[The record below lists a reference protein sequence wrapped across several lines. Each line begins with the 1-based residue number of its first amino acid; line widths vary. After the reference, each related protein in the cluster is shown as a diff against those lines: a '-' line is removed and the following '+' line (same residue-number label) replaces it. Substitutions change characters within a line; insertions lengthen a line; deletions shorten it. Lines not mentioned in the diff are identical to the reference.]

1 PCPGQSDSDNCVF
14 HQEPRQLGSRI
25 AGKRLLDHDRWRQGS
40 LGNAEVRPSCAV
52 KWRSRRCR
60 EGDMSS
66 FDLKEIE
73 RRMRGALGVLKQE
86 FGGLRTG
93 RANARLLDPI
103 MVTAYGNPMA
113 LNQLA
118 TINVPEPRLI
128 TVQVWDR
135 SQVGAVER
143 AIRESDL
150 GLNPVVEGQLMRLP
164 IPELNQERRQE
175 IAKVAHKYAEQ
186 ARIAVRNVRRDG
198 MEHLKKAEKDHEMG
212 KDEHH
217 SLSTKVQELTD
228 KIIKEIDEALASK
241 EAEIM
246 QV

>member
-1 PCPGQSDSDNCVF
+1 VDFN
-14 HQEPRQLGSRI
+14 R
-25 AGKRLLDHDRWRQGS
+25 A
-40 LGNAEVRPSCAV
+40 
-52 KWRSRRCR
+52 RRK
-60 EGDMSS
+60 GDMAG

-73 RRMRGALGVLKQE
+73 RRMRGALTVLKQE

-93 RANARLLDPI
+93 RANMSLLDPI
-103 MVTAYGNPMA
+103 MVNAYGSQMP

-118 TINVPEPRLI
+118 TINVPESRLI

-150 GLNPVVEGQLMRLP
+150 GLNPVVEGQLLRLP
-164 IPELNQERRQE
+164 IPELNEERRHE
-175 IAKVAHKYAEQ
+175 IAKVAHKYTEQ
-186 ARIAVRNVRRDG
+186 ARVAVRNVRRDG
-198 MEHLKKAEKDHEMG
+198 MEHLKRMEKDGDIG

-217 SLSTKVQELTD
+217 SLSTKVQDLTD
-228 KIIKEIDEALASK
+228 RIIREIDETLASK

>member
-1 PCPGQSDSDNCVF
+1 
-14 HQEPRQLGSRI
+14 
-25 AGKRLLDHDRWRQGS
+25 
-40 LGNAEVRPSCAV
+40 
-52 KWRSRRCR
+52 
-60 EGDMSS
+60 MTS
-66 FDLKEIE
+66 FDLKETE
-73 RRMRGALGVLKQE
+73 RRMRGALTILKHE

-93 RANARLLDPI
+93 RASAALLDPI
-103 MVTAYGNPMA
+103 MVNAYGGSPMP

-150 GLNPVVEGQLMRLP
+150 GLNPIGEGQLLRLP

-175 IAKVAHKYAEQ
+175 IAKVAHKYTEH

-198 MEHLKKAEKDHEMG
+198 MEHLKKMEKDGDIG
-212 KDEHH
+212 KDDHH
-217 SLSTKVQELTD
+217 SLSTKVQDLTD
-228 KIIKEIDEALASK
+228 KIIREIDEALAAK

-246 QV
+246 HV

>member
-1 PCPGQSDSDNCVF
+1 MSD
-14 HQEPRQLGSRI
+14 
-25 AGKRLLDHDRWRQGS
+25 
-40 LGNAEVRPSCAV
+40 
-52 KWRSRRCR
+52 
-60 EGDMSS
+60 
-66 FDLKEIE
+66 FDLREIE
-73 RRMRGALGVLKQE
+73 RRMRGALTVLKTE

-93 RANARLLDPI
+93 RANMSLLDPI
-103 MVTAYGNPMA
+103 MVNAYGSQMP

-118 TINVPEPRLI
+118 TVNVPESRLI

-150 GLNPVVEGQLMRLP
+150 GLNPVTEGQLLRLP
-164 IPELNQERRQE
+164 IPELNEERRHE
-175 IAKVAHKYAEQ
+175 IAKVAHKYTEQ

-198 MEHLKKAEKDHEMG
+198 MEHLKRAEKDHEMG

-217 SLSTKVQELTD
+217 SLSTKVQELTV

>member
-1 PCPGQSDSDNCVF
+1 VDFN
-14 HQEPRQLGSRI
+14 R
-25 AGKRLLDHDRWRQGS
+25 A
-40 LGNAEVRPSCAV
+40 
-52 KWRSRRCR
+52 RRK
-60 EGDMSS
+60 GDMAG

-73 RRMRGALGVLKQE
+73 RRMRGALTVLKQE

-93 RANARLLDPI
+93 RANISLLDPI
-103 MVTAYGNPMA
+103 MVNAYGSQMP

-118 TINVPEPRLI
+118 TINVPESRLI

-150 GLNPVVEGQLMRLP
+150 GLNPVVEGQLLRLP
-164 IPELNQERRQE
+164 IPELNEERRHE
-175 IAKVAHKYAEQ
+175 IAKVAHKYTEQ
-186 ARIAVRNVRRDG
+186 ARVAVRNVRRDG
-198 MEHLKKAEKDHEMG
+198 MEHLKRMEKDGDIG

-217 SLSTKVQELTD
+217 SLSTKVQDLTD
-228 KIIKEIDEALASK
+228 RIIREIDETLASK

>member
-1 PCPGQSDSDNCVF
+1 VDFN
-14 HQEPRQLGSRI
+14 R
-25 AGKRLLDHDRWRQGS
+25 A
-40 LGNAEVRPSCAV
+40 
-52 KWRSRRCR
+52 RRK
-60 EGDMSS
+60 GDMAG

-73 RRMRGALGVLKQE
+73 RRMRGALTVLKQE

-93 RANARLLDPI
+93 RANMSLLDPI
-103 MVTAYGNPMA
+103 MVNAYGSQMP

-118 TINVPEPRLI
+118 TINVPESRLI

-150 GLNPVVEGQLMRLP
+150 GLNPVVEGQLLRLP
-164 IPELNQERRQE
+164 IPELNEERRHE
-175 IAKVAHKYAEQ
+175 IAKVAHKYTEQ
-186 ARIAVRNVRRDG
+186 ARVAVRNVRRDG
-198 MEHLKKAEKDHEMG
+198 MEHLKRMEKDGDIG

-217 SLSTKVQELTD
+217 SLSTKVQDLTD
-228 KIIKEIDEALASK
+228 KIIKEIDETLASK

>member
-1 PCPGQSDSDNCVF
+1 VDFN
-14 HQEPRQLGSRI
+14 R
-25 AGKRLLDHDRWRQGS
+25 A
-40 LGNAEVRPSCAV
+40 
-52 KWRSRRCR
+52 RSK
-60 EGDMSS
+60 GDMAG

-73 RRMRGALGVLKQE
+73 RRMRGALTVLKQE

-93 RANARLLDPI
+93 RANMSLLDPI
-103 MVTAYGNPMA
+103 MVNAYGSQMP

-118 TINVPEPRLI
+118 TINVPESRLI

-150 GLNPVVEGQLMRLP
+150 GLNPVVEGQLLRLP
-164 IPELNQERRQE
+164 IPELNEERRHE
-175 IAKVAHKYAEQ
+175 IAKVAHKYTEQ
-186 ARIAVRNVRRDG
+186 ARVAVRNVRRDG
-198 MEHLKKAEKDHEMG
+198 MEHLKRMEKDGDIG

-217 SLSTKVQELTD
+217 TLSTKVQDLTD
-228 KIIKEIDEALASK
+228 KIIKEIDETLASK